1 MYMLKIKDLMNFNSR
16 VIKKIKPVSKNEA
29 QIIYGSGSLNYNTV
43 NLTIAK
49 EGDDTTYTGT
59 MRKFVS
65 AQIIKEYGFRFNQNN
80 FNDNQV
86 SIDGEIYNMHEPQK
100 TERVILYANGKFGE
114 RHLSGNIQ
122 SSYGGFPKSLIFD
135 ESKTIQGTK
144 ITGLA
149 GNNSVN
155 MDFIGHNF
163 MGTNGYLNL
172 TDNNAKNI
180 SHDLYGILPLLA
192 Y

>member
-1 MYMLKIKDLMNFNSR
+1 MLKIKDLMNFNPNGINKS
-16 VIKKIKPVSKNEA
+16 KKISKNEV
-29 QIIYGSGSLNYNTV
+29 QVIYASGSLNYNTV
-43 NLTIAK
+43 NLTITK

-59 MRKFVS
+59 MRRFVS
-65 AQIIKEYGFRFNQNN
+65 AQKIEEYGFRLDQNN

-122 SSYGGFPKSLIFD
+122 SSYGGFPKS
-135 ESKTIQGTK
+135 
-144 ITGLA
+144 GLA

-163 MGTNGYLNL
+163 TGTNGWLNL

-180 SHDLYGILPLLA
+180 SYDLYGILPLLA